1 MLTEFQGKIFISA
14 RSIDEANVQVVMEW
28 MGGGGHMNMAGCQIT
43 DKRASE
49 VIAQIKQTLDKMI
62 EEGEL
67 K

>member
-1 MLTEFQGKIFISA
+1 
-14 RSIDEANVQVVMEW
+14 
-28 MGGGGHMNMAGCQIT
+28 MNMAGCQIT